1 VDAQAE
7 RHPLTEDGKQDEG
20 RQILLW
26 AALGVLLGFLCVAAA
41 AALGG
46 VLLLRSHSNAQLVP
60 AAFVT
65 SALLF
70 ISGIAFSLGLVREN
84 AIRKKEDGD
93 CDRDCKDLERALRHV
108 KDGTLRGL
116 AQANFKQMR
125 TFTVIAQRQARMS
138 YHASLVAAAAS
149 LFVLVSGAA
158 VASGLTGTP
167 AKITAGTLTAAG
179 AALSGFLTVTFLK
192 TYAMASRQMSY
203 YYGQPLVHCYL
214 LHAEWLT
221 SMAENRFDKHTE
233 FLLWKE
239 VIRASIKAS
248 CNAQNHLLSMQGADP
263 AWRDTDLPDERP
275 FAQSPPGAAN
285 NNQSS

>member
-1 VDAQAE
+1 M
-7 RHPLTEDGKQDEG
+7 
-20 RQILLW
+20 RQ
-26 AALGVLLGFLCVAAA
+26 
-41 AALGG
+41 
-46 VLLLRSHSNAQLVP
+46 
-60 AAFVT
+60 
-65 SALLF
+65 
-70 ISGIAFSLGLVREN
+70 
-84 AIRKKEDGD
+84 KEDSD
-93 CDRDCKDLERALRHV
+93 CDRDCKELNRALEHI
-108 KDGTLRGL
+108 KDRTLRGL

-158 VASGLTGTP
+158 VTTGLTVTP
-167 AKITAGTLTAAG
+167 AKIAAGTLTAAG
-179 AALSGFLTVTFLK
+179 AVLSGFLAATFLK

-221 SMAENRFDKHTE
+221 SMAEDRFEKDTE

-239 VIRASIKAS
+239 VITASIKAS

-263 AWRDTDLPDERP
+263 AWRDTG
-275 FAQSPPGAAN
+275 SAN
-285 NNQSS
+285 